1 MKRIAITILATLCA
15 FAAEAQS
22 SGAEVLRA
30 MSQKLAQMGSY
41 RIDFA
46 LEMPGVE
53 ESSKGYCLVDGDRY
67 VIDVDG
73 LAQGYDGE
81 AVWMLNNLTKEYT
94 LDSPKPHSRNLFDNP
109 TRAFDFS
116 DEMFEVESFAT
127 KSEGQWRV
135 VLLPAEGVLDGIERV
150 VVDVD
155 QRSQLPT
162 LLGYDMAGVGI
173 YIEIVKIAP
182 VKSSADDFQITP
194 PEGYE
199 VIDFR

>member
-1 MKRIAITILATLCA
+1 MKRIAITILAALCTFVA
-15 FAAEAQS
+15 GAQG

-46 LEMPGVE
+46 IEMPGAE
-53 ESSKGYCLVDGDRY
+53 EPSKGYCLVEGDRY

-94 LDSPKPHSRNLFDNP
+94 LDSPKPQSRNLFDNP
-109 TRAFDFS
+109 TKAFDFS
-116 DEMFEVESFAT
+116 EDMFEVESFAT
-127 KSEGQWRV
+127 KSEGEWRV

-173 YIEIVKIAP
+173 YIELVKIAP
-182 VKSSADDFQITP
+182 VKSSTSDFQIAP